1 MLRAPLYHRRY
12 GVTCANCVHF
22 VCLFLVVNFL
32 SSPRMAHKGRKPR
45 VTSAYQSFIKAT
57 LAQLKKEQPA
67 MEHRERFQRASQMW
81 ADYLHANTN
90 RALRGPGSR

>member
-1 MLRAPLYHRRY
+1 MLSAPLYHGRY
-12 GVTCANCVHF
+12 SVLSANRVDF
-22 VCLFLVVNFL
+22 VCPFLIVNLVF
-32 SSPRMAHKGRKPR
+32 SPRMARKARKPR